1 MIVRTRIAKG
11 EDGKLR
17 LKEIIEY
24 LDPEVEK
31 VLMKGVQ
38 PAAAD

>member
-1 MIVRTRIAKG
+1 MIVRTRIGKG
-11 EDGKLR
+11 GDDKLR
-17 LKEIIEY
+17 FTEIIEY

-38 PAAAD
+38 SAAAE